1 MSFQPEPSRFLP
13 LERLS
18 TLLAALECEGYR
30 CLGPTLENGA
40 VVLRELESPDSLPR
54 GLQAEQAPGRYRL
67 AHDPGGRYF
76 AWANGPQAIKPEVF
90 AARESLWRVV
100 RSTDGSLQFEA
111 VPAAPQRQAL
121 IGVRACDLA
130 ALALQD
136 AHFLRAERRDSHY
149 AARRE
154 QLFLVAVQCAEPAA
168 TCFCA
173 STGDGP
179 TPTAGYDLTLA
190 ELEDGFVVAA
200 GSDKG
205 RALLGNLGLARATA
219 RQLDEARRQGEA
231 AAAAQTRRLPGRHLH
246 DGLMANLEHPRWDA
260 VAARCL
266 ACGNCTAVCPTC
278 FCHAE
283 IEEPALDGCSSEHLR
298 VWDSCFGEAHG
309 HLHGFNVRPDIRSR
323 YRQWLTHKLAGWH
336 EQFGRSGCVGCGRCI
351 AWCPVGI
358 DLTEEV
364 AALLGESD
372 PPAREPVSSSG
383 RGG

>member
-1 MSFQPEPSRFLP
+1 MFPRPDPPGFLP
-13 LERLS
+13 LTQLPS
-18 TLLAALECEGYR
+18 LVAQLMALGYQ
-30 CLGPTLENGA
+30 CLGPAVENGA
-40 VVLRELESPDSLPR
+40 IVMRELDAPDGLPR

-67 AHDPGGRYF
+67 TQDPHQRYF
-76 AWANGPQAIKPEVF
+76 AWANGPQAIKPQAF
-90 AARESLWRVV
+90 APQESLWRVA
-100 RSTDGSLQFEA
+100 RDAAGKLQFAA
-111 VPAAPQRQAL
+111 VLPTVSAQAI

-136 AHFLRAERRDSHY
+136 AHFLHTDRRDPHY
-149 AARRE
+149 AQRRE

-179 TPTAGYDLTLA
+179 TPTVGFDLALA
-190 ELEDGFVVAA
+190 ELTDGFVATA
-200 GSDKG
+200 GSAKG
-205 RALLGNLGLARATA
+205 EAVLNSLNLAPATP
-219 RQLDEARRQGEA
+219 RQIEAAQQQGRA
-231 AAAAQTRRLPGRHLH
+231 AAAAQTRSLPDRNLR
-246 DGLMANLEHPRWDA
+246 DTLMSQLEHPRWDE

-283 IEEPALDGCSSEHLR
+283 MDTPSLDGYASEHGR
-298 VWDSCFGEAHG
+298 IWDSCFGEAHG

-323 YRQWLTHKLAGWH
+323 YRQWLTHKLATWH
-336 EQFGRSGCVGCGRCI
+336 DQFGRSGCVGCGRCI

-364 AALLGESD
+364 AALTASE
-372 PPAREPVSSSG
+372 ARP
-383 RGG
+383 

>member
-1 MSFQPEPSRFLP
+1 MSSLPDHAEFLP
-13 LERLS
+13 LAQLPSLVSRLM
-18 TLLAALECEGYR
+18 ALGYQ
-30 CLGPTLENGA
+30 CLGPAVENGA
-40 VVLRELESPDSLPR
+40 IVMHELATPDSLPR

-67 AHDPGGRYF
+67 TQDPHNRYF
-76 AWANGPQAIKPEVF
+76 AWANGPQAIKPQAF
-90 AARESLWRVV
+90 APQESLWRVERDAAGDLKFAAVLPAV
-100 RSTDGSLQFEA
+100 R
-111 VPAAPQRQAL
+111 PQAI

-136 AHFLRAERRDSHY
+136 AHFLRAGRRDPHY
-149 AARRE
+149 AQRRE

-179 TPTAGYDLTLA
+179 TPTAGYDIALA
-190 ELEDGFVVAA
+190 ELSDGFTAVA
-200 GSDKG
+200 GSAKG
-205 RALLGNLGLARATA
+205 EAVLKDLKLSPATPQQIEAA
-219 RQLDEARRQGEA
+219 RQQGCA
-231 AAAAQTRRLPGRHLH
+231 SAAAQTRSLLARNLR
-246 DGLMANLEHPRWDA
+246 DTLMSRLEHPRWDE

-283 IEEPALDGCSSEHLR
+283 VDEPALNGASSEHGR
-298 VWDSCFGEAHG
+298 FWDSCFGESHG

-323 YRQWLTHKLAGWH
+323 YRQWLTHKLATWH
-336 EQFGRSGCVGCGRCI
+336 DQFGRSGCVGCGRCI

-364 AALLGESD
+364 AGLTASEAQ
-372 PPAREPVSSSG
+372 P
-383 RGG
+383 